1 MPIEGDRVRVEVD
14 GREEQGRVV
23 WLDARRLD
31 VAYEWAEGV
40 LVQSS
45 QWPLLGFRFP
55 PWAEG
60 GAPTPEGVARAEQL
74 LGELARQ
81 AARVVSHRA
90 ALAALARQAA
100 EAMRADGAWAEAI
113 SPEDLAAARRHLR
126 HARRREGLDQRTSR
140 SEERALA
147 ARASVASQAWSD
159 LLGRVG
165 GLCQERLG
173 WALSGPAL
181 EHVVAQAAPWA
192 VPARG

>member
-14 GREEQGRVV
+14 GSEEQGRVV
-23 WLDARRLD
+23 WLDGRRVD

-45 QWPLLGFRFP
+45 QQPLLGFPFP
-55 PWAEG
+55 LRAREG
-60 GAPTPEGVARAEQL
+60 AITPEGVAVAERL
-74 LGELARQ
+74 LGELARE
-81 AARVVSHRA
+81 AAWVTSHRT
-90 ALAALARQAA
+90 ALATLARQAA
-100 EAMRADGAWAEAI
+100 EAMRAEGAWAEAI
-113 SPEDLAAARRHLR
+113 SPADLAAARRRLR

-147 ARASVASQAWSD
+147 DRAFVATRVWGD

-165 GLCQERLG
+165 DLCRERLG